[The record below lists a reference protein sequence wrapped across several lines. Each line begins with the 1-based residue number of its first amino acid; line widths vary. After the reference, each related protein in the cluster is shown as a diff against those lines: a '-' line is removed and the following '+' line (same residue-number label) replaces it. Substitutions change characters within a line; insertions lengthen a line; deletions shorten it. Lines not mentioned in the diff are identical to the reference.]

1 MYPDDCIQ
9 SVVGGDWWLKNED
22 RTLCRG
28 ALIVAF
34 SPHVDQVPY
43 SFEPVGRKEADR
55 HSDAVVKVSPLKV
68 DQPLQQAD
76 LPVAAMT
83 LHHGEVW
90 AAYRAKKRP
99 CIVVGMPGARVD
111 KLLVRGTANS
121 ATAPTMLVVPS
132 YGVQRNTNRAGY
144 PPEFVERVRHLEYA
158 QFLWDKLPESDD
170 TPESIIRLDHLQPV
184 GTHYSSFK
192 ITGWKLGNAGL
203 NVIDD
208 LLSLLMQGGVPA
220 DSLVNMYRELIKEYV
235 VAPAEQKDR

>member
-9 SVVGGDWWLKNED
+9 SVVGGDWWVKNED

-34 SPHVDQVPY
+34 LPHVDQVPY
-43 SFEPVGRKEADR
+43 TFEPVGRKEADR
-55 HSDAVVKVSPLKV
+55 HSDAVLKVAPLKV
-68 DQPLQQAD
+68 EQPLKHTS

-83 LHHGEVW
+83 LHHGETW

-99 CIVVGMPGARVD
+99 CIVVGMPGVKVEKA
-111 KLLVRGTANS
+111 LVRGAANS

-132 YGVQRNTNRAGY
+132 YGVKRTAIRAGY

-158 QFLWDKLPESDD
+158 QFLWDQLPESDE
-170 TPESIIRLDHLQPV
+170 TPESIVRLDHLQPV
-184 GTHYSSFK
+184 GTHYASFK
-192 ITGWKLGNAGL
+192 VTGWKLSASGL

-208 LLSLLMQGGVPA
+208 LLSILMRGGVEE
-220 DSLVNMYRELIKEYV
+220 DSLVNIYRELIKQLIDSRSKQEE
-235 VAPAEQKDR
+235 A